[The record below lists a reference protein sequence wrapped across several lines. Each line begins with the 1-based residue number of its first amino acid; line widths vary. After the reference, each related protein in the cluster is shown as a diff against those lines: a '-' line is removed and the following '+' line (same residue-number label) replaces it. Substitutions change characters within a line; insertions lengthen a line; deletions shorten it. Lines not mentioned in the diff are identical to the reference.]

1 MDDLNDF
8 SGLIT
13 IYHNSIY
20 VMYHQYTTCNKIKKL
35 KLIIAK
41 SNIYHVIP
49 FPIVTILFM

>member
-1 MDDLNDF
+1 
-8 SGLIT
+8 
-13 IYHNSIY
+13 
-20 VMYHQYTTCNKIKKL
+20 MYHQYTTCNKIKKS